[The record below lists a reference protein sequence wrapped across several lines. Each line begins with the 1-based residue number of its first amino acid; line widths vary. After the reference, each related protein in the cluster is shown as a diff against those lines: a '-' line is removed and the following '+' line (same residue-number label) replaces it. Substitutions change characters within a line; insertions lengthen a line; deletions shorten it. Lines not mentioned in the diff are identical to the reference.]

1 MKRKLIL
8 ATRNKD
14 KLKEIQALLSDL
26 DIDIMSLDEAEN
38 APHVVE
44 DGKTFMENAF
54 KKAKVIAE
62 ATGIMALADDSG
74 LEVDALDGAPGVYSA
89 RYSGENASDA
99 SNNEKLL
106 ADLEGVPAGKR
117 SAHFSCV
124 IVVYH
129 PSGRW
134 ISTEGKCE
142 GEITEKSIG
151 DRGFGYDPVFY
162 LPSLNCTMAQ
172 LSAEEKNRL
181 SHRGKALEK
190 LKSELPGFLARL
202 NQDLKEE
209 VINNEA

>member
-8 ATRNKD
+8 ATRNKG
-14 KLKEIQALLSDL
+14 KLKEIQVLLSDL

-106 ADLEGVPAGKR
+106 ADLEGVSSGKR
-117 SAHFSCV
+117 GAHFSCV
-124 IVVYH
+124 IIVYH

-134 ISTEGKCE
+134 ISTAARCE
-142 GEITEKSIG
+142 DEIVLYPSG
-151 DRGFGYDPVFY
+151 YQGFGYEPFFCI
-162 LPSLNCTMAQ
+162 PSNKRSRA
-172 LSAEEKNRL
+172 
-181 SHRGKALEK
+181 
-190 LKSELPGFLARL
+190 
-202 NQDLKEE
+202 
-209 VINNEA
+209 

>member
-8 ATRNKD
+8 ATRNKG
-14 KLKEIQALLSDL
+14 KLKEIQVLLSDL

-106 ADLEGVPAGKR
+106 ADLEGVSSGKR
-117 SAHFSCV
+117 GAHFSCV
-124 IVVYH
+124 IIVYH
-129 PSGRW
+129 PSGQW
-134 ISTEGKCE
+134 ISTEAKCE
-142 GEITEKSIG
+142 GEITKKIIG

-162 LPSLNCTMAQ
+162 IPSIKRTMAQ
-172 LSAEEKNRL
+172 LSPEEKNSL

-190 LKSELPGFLARL
+190 LKAELPNFLAQL
-202 NQDLKEE
+202 
-209 VINNEA
+209 

>member
-8 ATRNKD
+8 ATRNKG
-14 KLKEIQALLSDL
+14 KLKEIQVLLSDL

-117 SAHFSCV
+117 SARFSCV

-134 ISTEGKCE
+134 ISTEDKCE

-172 LSAEEKNRL
+172 LSAEEKNRM

-190 LKSELPGFLARL
+190 LKSELPGFLVHL

>member
-8 ATRNKD
+8 ATRNKG
-14 KLKEIQALLSDL
+14 KLKEIQVLLSDL
-26 DIDIMSLDEAEN
+26 DINIMSLDEAEN

-106 ADLEGVPAGKR
+106 ANLEGVSSGKR
-117 SAHFSCV
+117 GAHFSCV
-124 IVVYH
+124 IIVYH
-129 PSGRW
+129 PSGQW
-134 ISTEGKCE
+134 ISTEARCE
-142 GEITEKSIG
+142 GEITNKIIG
-151 DRGFGYDPVFY
+151 DQGFGYDPVFY
-162 LPSLNCTMAQ
+162 LPSINRTMAQ
-172 LSAEEKNRL
+172 LSPEEKNSL

-190 LKSELPGFLARL
+190 LKAELPNFLAQL
-202 NQDLKEE
+202 
-209 VINNEA
+209 

>member
-89 RYSGENASDA
+89 RYSRENASDA

-134 ISTEGKCE
+134 ISTEDKCE

>member
-26 DIDIMSLDEAEN
+26 DIDIVSLDEAEN

-134 ISTEGKCE
+134 ISTEDKCE

>member
-8 ATRNKD
+8 ATRNKG
-14 KLKEIQALLSDL
+14 KLKEIQVLLSDL

-38 APHVVE
+38 TPHVVE

-74 LEVDALDGAPGVYSA
+74 LEVDALDGAPGVHSA

-106 ADLEGVPAGKR
+106 ADLKGVPSGKR
-117 SAHFSCV
+117 GAHFSCV
-124 IVVYH
+124 IIVYH

-134 ISTEGKCE
+134 ISTEAGCE
-142 GEITEKSIG
+142 GEIATNPSG
-151 DRGFGYDPVFY
+151 DQGFGYDPVFY
-162 LPSLNCTMAQ
+162 IPSIKRTMAQ
-172 LSAEEKNRL
+172 LSPEEKNSL

-190 LKSELPGFLARL
+190 LKAELSGFLVQL
-202 NQDLKEE
+202 
-209 VINNEA
+209 

>member
-134 ISTEGKCE
+134 ISTEDKCE

-172 LSAEEKNRL
+172 LSAEEKNSL

>member
-134 ISTEGKCE
+134 ISTEDKCE

>member
-1 MKRKLIL
+1 MRRKLIL
-8 ATRNKD
+8 ATRNKG
-14 KLKEIQALLSDL
+14 KLKEIQVLLSDL

-89 RYSGENASDA
+89 RYSGKNASDA

-106 ADLEGVPAGKR
+106 ADLEGVSSGKR

-124 IVVYH
+124 IIVYH
-129 PSGRW
+129 PSGRL
-134 ISTEGKCE
+134 ISTKARCE
-142 GEITEKSIG
+142 GEIAMNPSG
-151 DRGFGYDPVFY
+151 DQGFGYDPVFY
-162 LPSLNCTMAQ
+162 IPSIKRTMAQ
-172 LSAEEKNRL
+172 LSPEEKNSL
-181 SHRGKALEK
+181 SHRGKALKK
-190 LKSELPGFLARL
+190 LRSELPGFL
-202 NQDLKEE
+202 DSLKSGP
-209 VINNEA
+209 